1 MTVVSD
7 TTPLNYLVL
16 IGHQDL
22 LPELYHRV
30 LIPDAVFE
38 ELRSD
43 AAPSE
48 ITAWIAD
55 PPIWLEI
62 KRAGAVPAE
71 LVMLGPGE
79 REAIALAEALK
90 ADLLILDDRDAR
102 REATRRSLRVTGTL
116 GVLDE
121 AAARGLIDLSKAIN
135 RLEQTS
141 FRASPEILRTLRHG
155 QRR

>member
-1 MTVVSD
+1 MIVVSD

-16 IGHQDL
+16 IGQGDL
-22 LPELYHRV
+22 LPGLYGRI
-30 LIPDAVFE
+30 LIPNAVFE

-43 AAPSE
+43 AALPE
-48 ITAWIAD
+48 LKAWMAD
-55 PPIWLEI
+55 PPVWLEI
-62 KRAGAVPAE
+62 TRAGAVPTE
-71 LVMLGPGE
+71 LVVLGPGE
-79 REAIALAEALK
+79 REAIALAEQLK
-90 ADLLILDDRDAR
+90 ADLLIMDDRDAR

-121 AAARGLIDLSKAIN
+121 AAARGLIDLSKAID

-141 FRASPEILRTLRHG
+141 FRASPAILRLLRRR